1 MKLVK
6 ATWNPPKGYNNNWK
20 EDLIFL
26 LNFFL
31 PLKMTILP
39 QNKFASNSKFCGTF
53 KSILTEHVI
62 HSVISVI
69 TSIILQMKKLRLSDV
84 K

>member
-1 MKLVK
+1 MKLLK
-6 ATWNPPKGYNNNWK
+6 ATWNPQKGYNNNGK
-20 EDLIFL
+20 EDLLL

-31 PLKMTILP
+31 PLKMTIVP

-53 KSILTEHVI
+53 KSILIEHLTQ
-62 HSVISVI
+62 SMISVI